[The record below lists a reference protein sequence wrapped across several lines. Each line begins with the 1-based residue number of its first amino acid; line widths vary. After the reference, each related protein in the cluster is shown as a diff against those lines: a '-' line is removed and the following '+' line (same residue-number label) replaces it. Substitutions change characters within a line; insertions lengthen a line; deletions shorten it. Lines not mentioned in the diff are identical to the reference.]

1 MKVLIHEEK
10 NCAWCEVDGNYIYGN
25 NVDEVCKALDVA
37 SLADRAVVQTKLP
50 TTPAK

>member
-10 NCAWCEVDGNYIYGN
+10 NCAWCEVGGNYIYGN
-25 NVDEVCKALDVA
+25 NVDEVCKALDSA